1 MFLNHLVRC
10 LEGLFDK
17 RCECLASFV
26 VEGTITR
33 IQQESPH
40 PKQET
45 PSSVPLWAYHMMHHD
60 VTIIGKAFLFFVNEK
75 ITTVVL
81 FAKLVQFSKFAPVY
95 CYATIQTC
103 ELRN

>member
-1 MFLNHLVRC
+1 MFSIPLGVFLNHLVRC

-60 VTIIGKAFLFFVNEK
+60 VTIIGKAFLFF
-75 ITTVVL
+75 
-81 FAKLVQFSKFAPVY
+81 
-95 CYATIQTC
+95 C
-103 ELRN
+103 E